1 MLICLTNIPEI
12 VLKTP
17 FKNCREGVF
26 VVSGLMANQR
36 DGRGNRTS
44 ISSQVTNI
52 NDDEFYSIDRS
63 DFPRNSG
70 RSATAPPPSYES
82 IYGQNS

>member
-1 MLICLTNIPEI
+1 MLIWLTNIPEI
-12 VLKTP
+12 VLTP
-17 FKNCREGVF
+17 FKNSREGVF

-52 NDDEFYSIDRS
+52 YDDEFYSIDRS

>member
-1 MLICLTNIPEI
+1 MLIWLTNIPEI
-12 VLKTP
+12 VLTP

-36 DGRGNRTS
+36 DGQGNRTS
-44 ISSQVTNI
+44 IPSQVTNI
-52 NDDEFYSIDRS
+52 YDEEFYSIDRS

-70 RSATAPPPSYES
+70 RSAIAPPPSYES